1 MNLSLPQR
9 IIQSIS
15 RTYDKSQV
23 EAEVLDTVSK
33 SVVPESNIL
42 SNIQIRDGALYAQEK
57 FIDANEFNIVLSK
70 LGDKVLNGPDSTR
83 QIHNLIRI
91 AVSSDLEQYSGTAKS
106 HLNSILNK
114 PSIKNKDTVF
124 AILIEGFQN
133 NSNEHQI
140 ATANKLVH
148 VFSNSSESLS
158 TVMKNFHNRMNQ
170 YGDIGEAF
178 RDYGESLISSV
189 LDRRESASQAR
200 FGTSLENILE
210 ANPSLLKQTEQ
221 SSRSL
226 LQKCFTENSNHI
238 PGNNF
243 IKKFEDI
250 VVDAICNPGS
260 DAKHK
265 QAITDF
271 KDTVAGHVKEQTK
284 LNLQIQLL
292 EKELKQLTVKD
303 TKYESYQTELNQAR
317 ETYTQQD
324 KKFKEATLH
333 IALAFEKIS
342 VLSTDNFGS
351 KSSGLAEAFIKAI
364 LGKQAPT
371 NEDTRKH
378 SAINFNDDLIKLFT
392 LDNFRN
398 ETSSIFSGINSKVQE
413 IKNYHETTR
422 NSQDLYD
429 EAKYLPT
436 VNGITHINPAY
447 IPFDDDTVT
456 NLIKILNT
464 PDYKYNEK
472 ATKLLS
478 LLNDAVAQK
487 STEIATDNL
496 NHDIQL
502 IDVKLSLY
510 DFLLDERQKGI
521 QSLLPDIQTKR
532 GLYKLDE
539 QEISAIEQ
547 IRDIYK
553 ARSISFEA
561 PLLEAD
567 VQNTYSKI
575 LSDTATSILGN
586 LTPEESA
593 ESVSSLTQ
601 HCNNLIPSNNSSALT
616 DSDVKFEPF
625 INFIN
630 KFLHCLNEVLGL
642 SHNKQEV
649 YA

>member
-1 MNLSLPQR
+1 MNLSLPPR

-33 SVVPESNIL
+33 TVVPESNIL
-42 SNIQIRDGALYAQEK
+42 SNIQIRDRALYAQEK

-70 LGDKVLNGPDSTR
+70 LGDKVLNGSDSTR

-114 PSIKNKDTVF
+114 PSIKNKDTLF

-148 VFSNSSESLS
+148 FFSNSSESLS
-158 TVMKNFHNRMNQ
+158 AVMQNFHNRMNQ

-189 LDRRESASQAR
+189 LDRRESVSQAR
-200 FGTSLENILE
+200 FGASLEHILE

-226 LQKCFTENSNHI
+226 LQKCFAENSNHI

-250 VVDAICNPGS
+250 VVDIICNPVS
-260 DAKHK
+260 DSKHK

-271 KDTVAGHVKEQTK
+271 KDMVAGHVKEQTK

-303 TKYESYQTELNQAR
+303 PEYQSYQTKLNQAR
-317 ETYTQQD
+317 ETYTQEG

-351 KSSGLAEAFIKAI
+351 KSSGLADVFIKAI
-364 LGKQAPT
+364 LGQQAPT
-371 NEDTRKH
+371 NKGTPRH
-378 SAINFNDDLIKLFT
+378 SANNFSDDLIKLFT
-392 LDNFRN
+392 LKNFRH
-398 ETSSIFSGINSKVQE
+398 ETNSIFQVIGQQVQDIN
-413 IKNYHETTR
+413 NYHERTR
-422 NSQDLYD
+422 NSQKQYD
-429 EAKYLPT
+429 ATK
-436 VNGITHINPAY
+436 NNPAY
-447 IPFDDDTVT
+447 IPFDNDTVT
-456 NLIKILNT
+456 NLIKVLNT
-464 PDYKYNEK
+464 PDYKHNEK

-478 LLNDAVAQK
+478 LLNEAVAQK
-487 STEIATDNL
+487 STAIATDNL
-496 NHDIQL
+496 ANDIQL

-521 QSLLPDIQTKR
+521 QSLLPAIQTGS

-539 QEISAIEQ
+539 QNISDIEK

-561 PLLEAD
+561 PLLDDEIK
-567 VQNTYSKI
+567 NTYSKI

-586 LTPEESA
+586 LTPPQNA
-593 ESVSSLTQ
+593 ESISSLTH
-601 HCNNLIPSNNSSALT
+601 HCNDLISSNKSSALA

-642 SHNKQEV
+642 SHNK
-649 YA
+649 